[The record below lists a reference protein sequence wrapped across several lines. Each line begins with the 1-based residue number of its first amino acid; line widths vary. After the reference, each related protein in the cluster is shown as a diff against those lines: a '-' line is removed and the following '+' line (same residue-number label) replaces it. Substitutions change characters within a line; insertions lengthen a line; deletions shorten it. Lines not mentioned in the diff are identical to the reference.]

1 MGPNQTYKILHSKKK
16 PEKKKKTWEKKST
29 AWEKIFANDVT
40 DKGLTSKLYKQLI
53 WLNDNNKK
61 TNQEMSRRLQWTFRQ
76 RRQTAGQKAYEK
88 MLYITNY

>member
-53 WLNDNNKK
+53 
-61 TNQEMSRRLQWTFRQ
+61 
-76 RRQTAGQKAYEK
+76 
-88 MLYITNY
+88 